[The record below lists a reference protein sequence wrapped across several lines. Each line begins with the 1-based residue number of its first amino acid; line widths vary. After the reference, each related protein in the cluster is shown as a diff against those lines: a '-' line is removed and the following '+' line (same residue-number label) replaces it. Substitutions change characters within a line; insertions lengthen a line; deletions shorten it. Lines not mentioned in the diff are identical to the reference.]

1 MDNRRFVT
9 FLVFFFAFTYL
20 YNGII
25 VPKFFPRPVPVVDG
39 DIAEDEAGAEA
50 DGETSVAAEADP
62 NSGDPDVALTS
73 WKTLSQRYTRIV
85 C

>member
-50 DGETSVAAEADP
+50 DG
-62 NSGDPDVALTS
+62 
-73 WKTLSQRYTRIV
+73 
-85 C
+85 